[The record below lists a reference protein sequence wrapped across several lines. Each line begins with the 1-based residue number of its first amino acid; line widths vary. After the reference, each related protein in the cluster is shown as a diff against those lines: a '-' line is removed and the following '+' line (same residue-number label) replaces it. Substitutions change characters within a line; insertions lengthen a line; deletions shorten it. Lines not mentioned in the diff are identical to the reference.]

1 MTELMPF
8 RFYTKGNNALNF
20 TVLLILATLGMLV
33 YQWYLLLRPP
43 YVRLLLPN
51 CPSSHHT

>member
-1 MTELMPF
+1 MAELIPL

-43 YVRLLLPN
+43 YVRLILQK
-51 CPSSHHT
+51 CPSFHHT